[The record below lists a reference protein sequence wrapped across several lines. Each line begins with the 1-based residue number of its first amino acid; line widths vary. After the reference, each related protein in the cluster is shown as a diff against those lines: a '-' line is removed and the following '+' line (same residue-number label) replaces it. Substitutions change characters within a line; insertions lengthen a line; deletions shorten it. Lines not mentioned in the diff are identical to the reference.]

1 MITIAN
7 TQLCATISLR
17 GAEMQSLRDIATQQ
31 EYFWTGD
38 AAYWSGHAPLL
49 FPIVGS
55 LWNGECRLN
64 GASYR
69 IPKHGFVRER
79 EWTLVQQ
86 SAATITLAV
95 ENTEEELALFP
106 WPYRL
111 EVSYTLE
118 GRTLRADLRVKNLSN
133 HSTMWFQMGGHPS
146 TLLPDWKAEGQ
157 RVQGYLRFE
166 GRPISMLRASTQGCT
181 EAQRVNIPWSDDME
195 TSTALARH
203 QPANAL
209 VPIEVA
215 TFANEALIFDKGQVQ
230 AIQVL
235 DLQKRRLMRVASSA
249 PAWLVWSPQGQHAP
263 FLCCE
268 PWYGLPDEQGFE
280 GEIHERPHIQ
290 HAAPGQTWTGWY
302 TIEV

>member
-1 MITIAN
+1 MITIDN
-7 TQLCATISLR
+7 TLLRATIALR
-17 GAEMQSLRDIATQQ
+17 GAEMQSLKDCVTQQ

-38 AAYWSGHAPLL
+38 ATYWSGHAPLL

-55 LWNGECRLN
+55 LWNGEFRLD
-64 GASYR
+64 GTSYR
-69 IPKHGFVRER
+69 VPKHGFVRER
-79 EWTLVQQ
+79 TWRVLRQTATSVTLMLEG
-86 SAATITLAV
+86 TP
-95 ENTEEELALFP
+95 EELKIFP

-111 EVSYTLE
+111 EVTYSLE
-118 GRTLRADLRVKNLSN
+118 GRTLRADLSVHNLSSS
-133 HSTMWFQMGGHPS
+133 STMWFQMGGHPS
-146 TLLPDWKAEGQ
+146 TLLPDWQAQGQ

-166 GRPISMLRASTQGCT
+166 GRPISMLRASVQGCT
-181 EAQRVNIPWSDDME
+181 EAERVPIPWNDDVE

-215 TFANEALIFDKGQVQ
+215 TFEKEALIFDKGQVQ

-268 PWYGLPDEQGFE
+268 PWYGLPDQQGFE
-280 GEIHERPHIQ
+280 GEVHERPHIQ
-290 HAAPGQTWTGWY
+290 HAAPGEIWKGWY
-302 TIEV
+302 SIEV